1 MSSKSKNS
9 AAQKNNNKANNV
21 AADESPRFLS
31 LADGME
37 NDEARRLYESMPLEM
52 IGNELHGLEK
62 VARKVFVFKH
72 KRNDDG
78 SSVVKQSVID
88 KITAIGSLWCW
99 WTDDVP
105 SSEIAANLGIAHST
119 LPSYLA
125 KLRAYV
131 ARCGAHPAIM
141 PDFHQAYHDRRARNS
156 IANSITD
163 EQRAAYVDA
172 LAKNG
177 GNALDAA
184 RTIWPNAKTKRT
196 LEKYTAAMKAQGITG
211 KRRKRFIVDDAK
223 KEAFA
228 KALAKN
234 GGNAHAAV
242 KAVWPNATAQT
253 TRRRII
259 IELKE
264 QGVEIKTQKRT
275 GKGKAVDVDTAR
287 RLAVMMRDASVS
299 IDEIAD
305 FLGCKPSMVYQ
316 HISHIRHQY
325 KYGEEIILIP
335 RRKRQKIMPDL
346 QKRARQRR
354 QKKIVDG

>member
-1 MSSKSKNS
+1 MSNKSKNS
-9 AAQKNNNKANNV
+9 TAQKNNTKADNV

-31 LADGME
+31 LADGM
-37 NDEARRLYESMPLEM
+37 NDDEARKLYERLPLEM
-52 IGNELHGLEK
+52 LGREICVLAN

-72 KRNDDG
+72 KKNEDG
-78 SSVVKQSVID
+78 SSVVKQTVID

-105 SSEIAANLGIAHST
+105 SRWIAARLGIAHST
-119 LPSYLA
+119 LPSYLV
-125 KLRAYV
+125 KLRGYV
-131 ARCGAHPAIM
+131 ARCGAHPAIV

-163 EQRAAYVDA
+163 EQKAAYADA

-184 RTIWPNAKTKRT
+184 RTIWPDVKSKRT
-196 LEKYTAAMKAQGITG
+196 LEKYTAAMKAQGIVG
-211 KRRKRFIVDDAK
+211 KRRKRFTVDDAK
-223 KEAFA
+223 KEAFV

-264 QGVEIKTQKRT
+264 QGVKIETQKRT

-316 HISHIRHQY
+316 HISYIRHQY
-325 KYGEEIILIP
+325 KYGEEIVLIP

-354 QKKIVDG
+354 QQQNGDG